1 MTELTSRARKHGL
14 AVTLHMQNI
23 DVLSN
28 RRARAI
34 LANCAIKVLM
44 GPPTPGLRETFGL
57 SESEEDE
64 MSTFGIGDALMIT
77 PDKRVLVHYQASEWE
92 HRLSTTH
99 HQEVAQ
105 LREQQQ
111 VLVSAEMADGAAPTG
126 QSSTKPNAERRRRT
140 RTPRPNQQGERLTEK
155 QTIFQQGEEG
165 EEGQP

>member
-1 MTELTSRARKHGL
+1 
-14 AVTLHMQNI
+14 MQNI
-23 DVLSN
+23 DVLGN

-77 PDKRVLVHYQASEWE
+77 PDKRILLHYQASELE

-105 LREQQQ
+105 MREQHQ
-111 VLVSAEMADGAAPTG
+111 VLITPEVAEGVGGADGSATNVQA
-126 QSSTKPNAERRRRT
+126 SAKPNTERRRRT
-140 RTPRPNQQGERLTEK
+140 RTSRPNQQGERLTEK
-155 QTIFQQGEEG
+155 QPIFHVMEEG
-165 EEGQP
+165 EGGQT